1 MRRHGDF
8 LEADGCMAYL
18 GCGWND
24 RRADVN
30 NTAEEDVGY
39 SYERICAEGYVSPVV
54 ATLDALDHISA
65 ENCEFAVLPPLVRG
79 TPKEVVDAVRRAHGR
94 GVNMMCFEEAAGLED
109 LFDVSGAAEFARR
122 ETACGRTVFVKMPPT
137 MVERDTFLSRYSRGR
152 DTTSRRM
159 DAAMRDAF
167 AYLVPCPA
175 VRTGHGDIMAARTEN
190 GDIVAILSEASP
202 LYRDVA
208 EYPVTFRFTVSAS
221 GIGDMKID
229 ADAPYSVVEREADR
243 LTVRTTTEKDTAL
256 FFRWK

>member
-1 MRRHGDF
+1 
-8 LEADGCMAYL
+8 
-18 GCGWND
+18 
-24 RRADVN
+24 
-30 NTAEEDVGY
+30 
-39 SYERICAEGYVSPVV
+39 
-54 ATLDALDHISA
+54 
-65 ENCEFAVLPPLVRG
+65 
-79 TPKEVVDAVRRAHGR
+79 
-94 GVNMMCFEEAAGLED
+94 MMCFEEAAGLED